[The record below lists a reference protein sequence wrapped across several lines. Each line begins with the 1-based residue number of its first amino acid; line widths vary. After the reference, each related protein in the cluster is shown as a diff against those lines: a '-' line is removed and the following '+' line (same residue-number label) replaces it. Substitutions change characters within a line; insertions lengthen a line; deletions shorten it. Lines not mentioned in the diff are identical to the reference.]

1 MTDSN
6 KPKFPENLKLWQYLK
21 GINQFDE
28 QLKTSR
34 IIICQAPTG
43 TGKTNSLTYHIL
55 YKKEDKENEE
65 DPDIN
70 RFDKIYVTEPRQI
83 AAESPA
89 ETVMKFNRRLTPEVE
104 RRLVGFKH
112 RANRSPN
119 YLKADLLFITEGSLV
134 NIIKN
139 EDLSKKKY
147 CFIIDE
153 AHEKTKDMEELL
165 IYLKYKMNNNEW
177 NPDSRIIILSATIP
191 GEWITHTQ
199 ITDTSNPSEV
209 PTLDG
214 VTLNIYNCGDNNIIK
229 KFYNDKKVTYIDFKI
244 ETTKT
249 ITEYYSLRPIKN
261 YMLTALELAKR
272 AYDNLEKVL
281 IFVSGNGQIKKM
293 RTFIESSWKGENIR
307 NNVFYIS
314 SIQDDWIDPS
324 RKKEMIESVHCLII
338 ATSILE
344 TSVTIEHLTTVIDT
358 GISRQPIYI
367 PELDLNT
374 LTEHYIS
381 DLNRIQRRGRVGR
394 TKSGKAFYLYTE
406 KMKDE
411 LDKQTLSS
419 LTTTDITT
427 EVFKYKRDEG
437 LYELFKTSEIC
448 KKFATSIDLSI
459 KKLQSYNL
467 IDKNETITNLGLQ
480 VLNLLNLTK
489 LELKYICVLFY
500 SINNK
505 LKCFNRLLWLI
516 TFIDYVNKEKDY
528 GEEIFQNL
536 STKRQSY
543 NNIIDLITNKEIFND
558 HTYGKIKL
566 KYQQNYEHIYKKLYN
581 SVPKSEKIN
590 SFSNDNDETK
600 FFIKKALYSTYNLNI
615 AKYQTRVGSTVDE
628 NGYYKLLNT
637 ELEIDNDNYFKLSY
651 IPPRTFHPI
660 KKENVLY
667 MKSRFI
673 DFLTIQ
679 YCVDVTDV
687 KLKYK
692 QLYLS
697 QQIMVNKRINK
708 LKEIIK
714 DEGIPVKENTSD
726 FIKKNFSIII
736 AFLKHLQKQMSE
748 YDFIITGGYAVKRYA
763 RNEEAYITNDIDVK
777 VYPKPNATIYY
788 RWEIIDVWKEWVKN
802 IKEKF
807 YAPQQSKKGG
817 IQLIK
822 FAPMQTDSPITPI
835 LEIVCET
842 IPDKGS
848 YTIYEELKYR
858 SKFYLINELLI
869 NTGDREGN
877 TFADRYN
884 KAKEQNESLETINI
898 YITDGY
904 NKFGP
909 GVVQFSGR
917 TSPENSAWEQ
927 EKKEWTEK
935 VEERDRIMQEME
947 SLFAEKVNSWI
958 QQLENLRDENVYE
971 ALNSEAQRKQATS
984 DKIVEELT
992 SSDTNEGKVNLKVP
1006 FL

>member
-1 MTDSN
+1 MTDSD

-21 GINQFDE
+21 GINQFDK
-28 QLKTSR
+28 QLKTSQ

-55 YKKEDKENEE
+55 YKKEEDPDKKEE
-65 DPDIN
+65 DTDIN

-89 ETVMKFNRRLTPEVE
+89 ETVMKFNRRLKKDDE

-112 RANRSPN
+112 GANKSPN
-119 YLKADLLFITEGSLV
+119 YQKADLLFITEGSLV

-191 GEWITHTQ
+191 EEWITYTTQ
-199 ITDTSNPSEV
+199 IPYISNPPEV
-209 PTLDG
+209 STLDG
-214 VTLNIYNCGDNNIIK
+214 VTLNIYNCEKSNIIK
-229 KFYNDKKVTYIDFKI
+229 KFYNDKTVTYIDFKI

-293 RTFIESSWKGENIR
+293 KTFIESSWKGENIR

-314 SIQDDWIDPS
+314 SIQDDWIDQS

-419 LTTTDITT
+419 LTTNDITT
-427 EVFKYKRDEG
+427 EVFKYKRNED
-437 LYELFKTSEIC
+437 LYQLFTTSEIC

-489 LELKYICVLFY
+489 LELEYICVLFY

-558 HTYGKIKL
+558 RAYGKIKL
-566 KYQQNYEHIYKKLYN
+566 KYQRNYEHIYKKLYN
-581 SVPKSEKIN
+581 SVPKSDKIN

-615 AKYQTRVGSTVDE
+615 AKYQTRVGSTGDE

-660 KKENVLY
+660 KKDNVLY

-692 QLYLS
+692 RLYLS
-697 QQIMVNKRINK
+697 FQMQINDRINE

-714 DEGIPVKENTSD
+714 DEEIPVKEETSNFTD
-726 FIKKNFSIII
+726 NKNNII

-777 VYPKPNATIYY
+777 VYPKPNAIVKIQYQ
-788 RWEIIDVWKEWVKN
+788 WEIIYKWKEWVKAN
-802 IKEKF
+802 KQKF
-807 YAPQQSKKGG
+807 YAPQQLQKGG
-817 IQLIK
+817 VQLIK
-822 FAPMQTDSPITPI
+822 FAPILDDPKIKIPI

-842 IPDKGS
+842 KPDKGS

-869 NTGDREGN
+869 NTGPKNGSS
-877 TFADRYN
+877 FKDRYN
-884 KAKEQNESLETINI
+884 KEINTQTEIDRLIKEL
-898 YITDGY
+898 G
-904 NKFGP
+904 G
-909 GVVQFSGR
+909 GVNLTLFF
-917 TSPENSAWEQ
+917 PENS
-927 EKKEWTEK
+927 KERQKQNQIKELLKNKENLFEGK
-935 VEERDRIMQEME
+935 V
-947 SLFAEKVNSWI
+947 VSWI
-958 QQLENLRDENVYE
+958 RQLENLRDEHVYE
-971 ALNSEAQRKQATS
+971 VLNLEAQRKQAE
-984 DKIVEELT
+984 I
-992 SSDTNEGKVNLKVP
+992 NEILSKLK
-1006 FL
+1006 